1 MSSVIESSLPEYEQV
16 FAFVV
21 TASSNTS
28 QNIERSSMNVRINKP
43 VDEIQRLIDV
53 ADYLKKKA
61 DETRAA
67 AAQLML
73 LRSVEEGLLD

>member
-1 MSSVIESSLPEYEQV
+1 
-16 FAFVV
+16 
-21 TASSNTS
+21 
-28 QNIERSSMNVRINKP
+28 MNVSINQP

-53 ADYLKKKA
+53 ADYLQKKA